1 MPSRSTVS
9 SDPRAAAIEAHFLRF
24 LGRCGPSQHL
34 LGNIEVTVA
43 DDAARSRANV
53 LASHCSADP
62 KDAREFVAYGGYEAA
77 WRRAPDGWRVTTWTW
92 QQGWF
97 RGDIAVL
104 GAR

>member
-62 KDAREFVAYGGYEAA
+62 KDAREFVEIG
-77 WRRAPDGWRVTTWTW
+77 RAHV
-92 QQGWF
+92 
-97 RGDIAVL
+97 
-104 GAR
+104 